1 MKTKNLHGFF
11 LLTILA
17 CFYSCK
23 VGDPI
28 EGQNT
33 FAVENLTDKS
43 VELLYTFSSNLGTS
57 FAGKTYSVSIAPQ
70 QANIFESFRGG
81 SPDLTPSRTFEK
93 MVFLGIDKDTLYK
106 MDVIDDHE
114 WILTDSVKDYGYKVG
129 YYHWLYKYTE

>member
-1 MKTKNLHGFF
+1 MKTKNLYGFF

-43 VELLYTFSSNLGTS
+43 VELLYTFSSNI
-57 FAGKTYSVSIAPQ
+57 AG
-70 QANIFESFRGG
+70 
-81 SPDLTPSRTFEK
+81 FEK
-93 MVFLGIDKDTLYK
+93 VAKAMIAQGIL
-106 MDVIDDHE
+106 
-114 WILTDSVKDYGYKVG
+114 
-129 YYHWLYKYTE
+129 